1 MSGVGPHAR
10 LGSWRI
16 VADGPVEPDGG
27 AQGTRKSIRQGGETG
42 MITALSRD
50 GSPASRVHAA
60 GLASLHAKRAEHGG
74 FG

>member
-1 MSGVGPHAR
+1 
-10 LGSWRI
+10 
-16 VADGPVEPDGG
+16 
-27 AQGTRKSIRQGGETG
+27 

-74 FG
+74 LG